1 MLVCD
6 LGGKVK
12 PIEAF
17 SAMPTAQP
25 TPRRK
30 LRLLTGRRPRFLN
43 RRMPGKKA
51 AAPAVHAN
59 EREII
64 ARS

>member
-6 LGGKVK
+6 LGGEVK
-12 PIEAF
+12 PIDAY
-17 SAMPTAQP
+17 SATPAAKP
-25 TPRRK
+25 APRRK

-43 RRMPGKKA
+43 KRLPGSMPLS
-51 AAPAVHAN
+51 PANFGH

-64 ARS
+64 ART